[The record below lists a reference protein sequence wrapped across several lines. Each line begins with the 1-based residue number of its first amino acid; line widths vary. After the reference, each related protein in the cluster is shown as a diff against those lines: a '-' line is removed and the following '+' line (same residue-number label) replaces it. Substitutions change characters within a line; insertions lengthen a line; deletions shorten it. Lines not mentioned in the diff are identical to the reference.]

1 MKGARKRRGICGVC
15 LVVCLLWSI
24 LGSSAAAGRT
34 GKISLEGTTIYLE
47 KTYTNYTGKPQEINV
62 QMVASKD
69 YNTILY
75 SQNEGQAYTVSY
87 TNNEKAGTATVT
99 VTGMGDYTGSTTT
112 TFEIL
117 PVELKKENLS
127 VVSCVKGY
135 DGGCEASPKC
145 KVSLPYPNDE
155 IEVICGSAV
164 YDNPYVGKQKMVTLT
179 EVKLAGPDGDNYI
192 LEEAATAQPWTIQG
206 EITPQVPTVATD
218 VEIAKGLTRDLL
230 DYIPEPWK
238 DCTTFSIDSDQE
250 EKAASMGCHLT
261 GTSLTVGETAGSF
274 IVYAEMK
281 EKDLNGDGVAEYS
294 GETDALTV
302 SVVGKESQPPVDGGE
317 SGSQQTQNPDQQ
329 SPQEQA
335 GFTLSGPDT
344 VTYGQSI
351 RMIATGGA
359 GSGKVSYWVEP
370 RGQRGQAVIDQQ
382 GLLTATQAGTVLVY
396 AKKEGDDRYKEAKA
410 NPIEVTIQQASL
422 TITVRDQTVTVGDA
436 LPVFQAKDYVVSGL
450 VAGDVLAVEPTLIC
464 SPAPDLSQP
473 GRTAIQ
479 AMGAQV
485 PEGGN
490 YSSQI
495 SYVPGTLIIQAKP
508 TYAITVL
515 EADLGTVVA
524 SHQQALPGTEITLT
538 SSPDQDCGLEK
549 LTVQGVSGK
558 VPLWEAGEGRYTFV
572 MPEEAVTVTAVFAQE
587 EPEPEPEALP
597 FLDVQPWNWYYEDV
611 DYVYR
616 LGLMQGT
623 GATAFSP
630 DGVTTRGM
638 VVTILYRMEGSPQG
652 AGWAPFADVDPD
664 AYYGIPVGWA
674 AWYGIVNGYSAVSFG
689 PNDQITREQLAA
701 ILYRYGEYKGWD
713 LSAAGSVSQFTDWN
727 DSHTYARPALTW
739 AVGEGLLQ
747 GKGQGRL
754 DPLGQASRAQVA
766 AMLHRF
772 HARYLAGA
780 ETTEAVPF

>member
-1 MKGARKRRGICGVC
+1 MKGARKRRGICSVC
-15 LVVCLLWSI
+15 LVACLLWSI
-24 LGSSAAAGRT
+24 LGSSAAAGGT
-34 GKISLEGTTIYLE
+34 GKISLEGASVILQKPTV
-47 KTYTNYTGKPQEINV
+47 TYTGQSQEPEVVVLLNGNFL
-62 QMVASKD
+62 MPDAH
-69 YNTILY
+69 
-75 SQNEGQAYTVSY
+75 YTVSY
-87 TNNEKAGTATVT
+87 ANNVNAGTATVT
-99 VTGMGDYTGSTTT
+99 VTGIGDYTGSTTT

-117 PVELKKENLS
+117 PVELRKENIS
-127 VVSCVKGY
+127 VISCVKGY
-135 DGGCEASPKC
+135 DGSCEANPKF
-145 KVSLPYPNDE
+145 KVSLPYPNDKV
-155 IEVICGSAV
+155 EVICGSAV
-164 YDNPYVGKQKMVTLT
+164 YDNQYVGKQKTVTLT
-179 EVKLAGPDGDNYI
+179 DVKLAGPDGNNYV
-192 LEEAATAQPWTIQG
+192 LEEGTSAQPWTIQG
-206 EITPQVPTVATD
+206 EITEQVPSVKTN

-238 DCTTFSIDSDQE
+238 DRTTFSIDANQE
-250 EKAASMGCHLT
+250 EKVASMGCRLT
-261 GTSLTVGETAGSF
+261 GTSLTVGETPGSF
-274 IVYAEMK
+274 MVYAEMK
-281 EKDLNGDGVAEYS
+281 EKDLNADGVAEYS
-294 GETDALTV
+294 DETYSITV
-302 SVVGKESQPPVDGGE
+302 SVVEKESQPPVDGGE
-317 SGSQQTQNPDQQ
+317 QDPQNPEEQQ
-329 SPQEQA
+329 PLQEQA
-335 GFTLSGPDT
+335 GFTLSGPHT

-351 RMIATGGA
+351 RMTATGGA
-359 GSGKVSYWVEP
+359 GSGTVSYWVEP

-382 GLLTATQAGTVLVY
+382 GLLTATQTGTVLVY
-396 AKKEGDDRYKEAKA
+396 AKKAGDDRYKEAKA

-422 TITVRDQTVTVGDA
+422 IITVRDRTVTVGDA
-436 LPVFQAKDYVVSGL
+436 LPVFHAKDYVVSGL
-450 VAGDVLAVEPTLIC
+450 VAGDVLALEPTLIC

-485 PEGGN
+485 PVGGN
-490 YSSQI
+490 YNSQI
-495 SYVPGTLIIQAKP
+495 SYVPGTLIIQARP

-515 EADLGTVVA
+515 EADLGTVTA
-524 SHQQALPGTEITLT
+524 SHPQALPGTEITLT
-538 SSPDQDCGLEK
+538 ASPDQDCGLKK
-549 LTVQGVSGK
+549 LTVQGASGK

-572 MPEEAVTVTAVFAQE
+572 MPEEAVTVTAVFLRE
-587 EPEPEPEALP
+587 EPEPEPDPEPLP
-597 FLDVQPWNWYYEDV
+597 FLDVQLRDWYYEDV

-652 AGWAPFADVDPD
+652 AGWAPFSDVDPD

-739 AVGEGLLQ
+739 AVGAGLLQ

-772 HARYLAGA
+772 HACYLAESEQMGG
-780 ETTEAVPF
+780 VPF